1 MALALVLL
9 SIIDFYTF
17 KIPSCLN
24 IFIGILGL
32 IRMGIDAGHRWDG
45 VAGFFSVSLFLGII
59 YIFTKGKSIGGGDIK
74 LMAVSG
80 LMLGWQRNILAF
92 FIGALLALVIHSLRM
107 VFTGTGRRLA
117 LWALSGWRYIDQYA
131 VGRPDY
137 LCLSWMAGIIV
148 FYVLINFLLAYIYS
162 SICEEVFYGPV

>member
-24 IFIGILGL
+24 IFIGVLGL

-45 VAGFFSVSLFLGII
+45 VAGFFSVSLFLGFI

-80 LMLGWQRNILAF
+80 ACDSFASYGFYRNRPTA
-92 FIGALLALVIHSLRM
+92 G
-107 VFTGTGRRLA
+107 

-131 VGRPDY
+131 VGQPDH

>member
-1 MALALVLL
+1 MTLALVLL

-59 YIFTKGKSIGGGDIK
+59 YIFTKVKSIGGGDIK

-107 VFTGTGRRLA
+107 VFTETGRRLA
-117 LWALSGWRYIDQYA
+117 FGPYLAGGILISMLWGGQIISAYLGWPGLSFF
-131 VGRPDY
+131 
-137 LCLSWMAGIIV
+137 M
-148 FYVLINFLLAYIYS
+148 FL
-162 SICEEVFYGPV
+162 